1 MDRVKNKVALITG
14 GASGLGLASG
24 KLLLEEGAKVVFT
37 DINRKALDQIPQLI
51 DKKYQDSYSFKE
63 LDVTNENNW
72 KTVLTEVMEEYNG
85 INILLNSAGISLGAD
100 IASTSF
106 EVWKKVHSVN
116 LDGVF
121 LGCKYALPHMATSG
135 IGSIINISSISGIV
149 AGWNTAAYNSSKA
162 GVRHLSKSIALYCG
176 KKNIDVRCNSIH
188 PAFVDTPI
196 LDPMKQAF
204 GDEGAIEKLSRQI
217 PIKKIGDTD
226 DVAYAVVYLASE
238 ESKFMTGAEIVLDGG
253 LSAM

>member
-1 MDRVKNKVALITG
+1 
-14 GASGLGLASG
+14 
-24 KLLLEEGAKVVFT
+24 
-37 DINRKALDQIPQLI
+37 
-51 DKKYQDSYSFKE
+51 
-63 LDVTNENNW
+63 
-72 KTVLTEVMEEYNG
+72 
-85 INILLNSAGISLGAD
+85 
-100 IASTSF
+100 
-106 EVWKKVHSVN
+106 
-116 LDGVF
+116 
-121 LGCKYALPHMATSG
+121 MATSG
-135 IGSIINISSISGIV
+135 IGSIINISSISGII

-176 KKNIDVRCNSIH
+176 KKEINVRCNSIH

-226 DVAYAVVYLASE
+226 DVAYAVLYLASE